1 MVITYYHIMYRY
13 FNHVLILDTKYCLP
27 HMLSFHPS
35 FQLPCKL
42 QSHWMEWQNNQT
54 IAHETNISIRILLF
68 HIFVATSLVNS
79 VYVRWFKLLSMSS
92 FLKKASFQF
101 PIPPAV
107 PCMQLACYASAFWVA
122 LTRVKDHMHHPGDVI
137 AGALIGTLLQV
148 SN

>member
-1 MVITYYHIMYRY
+1 MSGHACLVFQAATFLAFYLQARLKTVTKSSIGKWYFKTFWLLIQERKKIKKDHYILCICRY
-13 FNHVLILDTKYCLP
+13 FNYLLILLN
-27 HMLSFHPS
+27 F
-35 FQLPCKL
+35 
-42 QSHWMEWQNNQT
+42 
-54 IAHETNISIRILLF
+54 ETCQVF
-68 HIFVATSLVNS
+68 
-79 VYVRWFKLLSMSS
+79 
-92 FLKKASFQF
+92 KKAYFLF